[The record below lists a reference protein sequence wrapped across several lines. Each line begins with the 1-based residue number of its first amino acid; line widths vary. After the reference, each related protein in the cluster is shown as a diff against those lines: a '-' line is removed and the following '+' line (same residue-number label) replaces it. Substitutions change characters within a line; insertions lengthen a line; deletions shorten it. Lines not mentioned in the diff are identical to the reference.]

1 MTVPR
6 RFQANRGDV
15 RVFRR
20 SHPLGY
26 IVRQL
31 PLRLEALARELQCSP
46 GASVLD
52 YGCAELPYR
61 HFFAESVEY
70 LAADLPGNPHATLAI
85 NPDGTVP
92 VPDAS
97 VDAVLSTQV
106 LEHVEDP
113 RLYLTECHRVLRPGG
128 RMLLSTHGFM
138 PYHPDPVDLWRW
150 TSAGLREEVSRAG
163 LDVVRFEGIM
173 GLTATGLHFL
183 QEGLFTRIP
192 ARLQPLF
199 AFVMQSLVAFADRR
213 EPARS
218 RERNALVFAVVA
230 EKPASA

>member
-1 MTVPR
+1 
-6 RFQANRGDV
+6 
-15 RVFRR
+15 
-20 SHPLGY
+20 
-26 IVRQL
+26 
-31 PLRLEALARELQCSP
+31 
-46 GASVLD
+46 
-52 YGCAELPYR
+52 
-61 HFFAESVEY
+61 
-70 LAADLPGNPHATLAI
+70 
-85 NPDGTVP
+85 
-92 VPDAS
+92 
-97 VDAVLSTQV
+97 
-106 LEHVEDP
+106 
-113 RLYLTECHRVLRPGG
+113 
-128 RMLLSTHGFM
+128 MLLSTHGFM